1 MRPRLK
7 RILRNVALALVVGF
21 GLIQL
26 VPYGRDHTNPPV
38 VSEPSWDRPETR
50 ALAVRACFDCHSNET
65 TWPWYSHVAPISWF
79 VQGHIDDGR
88 RALNFSDWTK
98 THRRARSAARV
109 INAGEMPLWSYTLL
123 HPAARL
129 SAAEKKALAD
139 GLTATVGK
147 EPGKEPAFPVKP

>member
-1 MRPRLK
+1 MGPRAK
-7 RILRNVALALVVGF
+7 RILRNTALAIVVGF

-38 VSEPSWDRPETR
+38 VSEPHWDRPETR

-79 VQGHIDDGR
+79 LQSHVDEGR
-88 RALNFSDWTK
+88 EILDFSDWSRTYRK
-98 THRRARSAARV
+98 AHVASRAVS
-109 INAGEMPLWSYTLL
+109 GGDMPLWTYTLM

-129 SAAEKKALAD
+129 SAAERTALSD
-139 GLTATVGK
+139 GLAATLGT
-147 EPGKEPAFPVKP
+147 GAD